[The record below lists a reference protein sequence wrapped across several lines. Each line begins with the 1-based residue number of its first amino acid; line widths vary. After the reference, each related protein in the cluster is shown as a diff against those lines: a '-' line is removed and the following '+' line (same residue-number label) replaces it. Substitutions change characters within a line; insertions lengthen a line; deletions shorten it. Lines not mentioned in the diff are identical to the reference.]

1 MCCISYLYSLDLVRM
16 SVSTTG
22 LKAKNSTSTLSTQP
36 SIDTTITVSI
46 NDASNNCIDI
56 LASAKRNQNS
66 LNTFLSTYKLQESTT
81 TAINLIDNL
90 TEFKTELSQADTT
103 QTFPEGDIKNYIT
116 QTVPGS
122 IQKIR
127 LASNCLYE
135 ETVMR
140 NTDELDK
147 QKEITE
153 ESKLRYESIL
163 HPEQKVSYYE
173 GWFPLFRPMKESA
186 IFVLFAIGLLFLLFS
201 ITVFLRM
208 SGFDLKVEMP
218 TIMLNTGGGDSNYRP
233 FIIGGALVGG
243 VFGLIGYS
251 RGWFSK

>member
-1 MCCISYLYSLDLVRM
+1 M
-16 SVSTTG
+16 VSTTG
-22 LKAKNSTSTLSTQP
+22 LKVIQNETITQP
-36 SIDTTITVSI
+36 SIDTNIFVNTTDNTCDSI
-46 NDASNNCIDI
+46 
-56 LASAKRNQNS
+56 LKSAKTNQNS
-66 LNTFLSTYKLQESTT
+66 LYNFLKQYKLQDDNNT
-81 TAINLIDNL
+81 NLIENL
-90 TEFKTELSQADTT
+90 TQFKTALENASST
-103 QTFPEGDIKNYIT
+103 QKFPEGDIKNYIT
-116 QTVPGS
+116 QTVTGS

-208 SGFDLKVEMP
+208 SGFDLKIEMP
-218 TIMLNTGGGDSNYRP
+218 TIMLNTGGGESNYRP
-233 FIIGGALVGG
+233 FVIGGALVGG
-243 VFGLIGYS
+243 VFGLLGYS

>member
-1 MCCISYLYSLDLVRM
+1 M

-22 LKAKNSTSTLSTQP
+22 LQNINNTLLAQQP
-36 SIDTTITVSI
+36 SIDISITVTTTD
-46 NDASNNCIDI
+46 NTCDAI

-66 LNTFLSTYKLQESTT
+66 LNTFLSTYKLQDDNNT
-81 TAINLIDNL
+81 NLIENL
-90 TEFKTELSQADTT
+90 TTFKTALENASST

-116 QTVPGS
+116 QTVTGS

-218 TIMLNTGGGDSNYRP
+218 TIMLNTGGGESNYRP
-233 FIIGGALVGG
+233 FVIGGVLVGG